1 MNTLNATESSP
12 NRRTIQAPSHNTNP
26 HFPMVLYNVTV
37 SVDEQCANDW
47 VKYMM
52 EQHIPEV
59 LATGHFRDFR
69 LCHVQGE
76 AEGGIT
82 FAVQYMANNA
92 EALDTYHRECAP
104 ALQAD
109 HQAKWGSRAV
119 AFRTILPLIAEG
131 HPTPG
136 FDPQSN

>member
-1 MNTLNATESSP
+1 
-12 NRRTIQAPSHNTNP
+12 
-26 HFPMVLYNVTV
+26 MVLYNVTV
-37 SVDEQCANDW
+37 NVTEDCANDW

-52 EQHIPEV
+52 EEHIPDV

-82 FAVQYMANNA
+82 FAVQYMARDA
-92 EALDTYHRECAP
+92 AAFETYQRECAP

-109 HQAKWGSRAV
+109 HQAKWGNKAV
-119 AFRTILPLIAEG
+119 AFRTLLPLIAEG
-131 HPTPG
+131 HPTADI
-136 FDPQSN
+136 DPTQN

>member
-1 MNTLNATESSP
+1 MSP
-12 NRRTIQAPSHNTNP
+12 FQPTT
-26 HFPMVLYNVTV
+26 MVLYNVTV
-37 SVDEQCANDW
+37 SVTEECANDW

-52 EQHIPEV
+52 EDHIPDV

-82 FAVQYMANNA
+82 FAVQYMARDA
-92 EALDTYHRECAP
+92 EAFETYQRECAP

-109 HQAKWGSRAV
+109 HQAKWGSKAV
-119 AFRTILPLIAEG
+119 AFRTLLPLIAEG
-131 HPTPG
+131 HPTADI
-136 FDPQSN
+136 DPQQN

>member
-1 MNTLNATESSP
+1 MTADSFVTVEFKLM
-12 NRRTIQAPSHNTNP
+12 I
-26 HFPMVLYNVTV
+26 LYNVTV
-37 SVDEQCANDW
+37 SVSEASANDW

-52 EQHIPEV
+52 EVHIPEV

-69 LCHVQGE
+69 LCHVRGE

-82 FAVQYMANNA
+82 FAVQYMARSQ
-92 EALDTYHRECAP
+92 EDLDTYQRDCAP

-109 HQAKWGSRAV
+109 HQAKWGSKAV

-131 HPTPG
+131 HPTGG
-136 FDPQSN
+136 FDPQKN

>member
-1 MNTLNATESSP
+1 M
-12 NRRTIQAPSHNTNP
+12 I
-26 HFPMVLYNVTV
+26 LYNVTV
-37 SVDEQCANDW
+37 SVSEASANDW

-52 EQHIPEV
+52 EVHIPEV

-69 LCHVQGE
+69 LCHVRGE

-82 FAVQYMANNA
+82 FAVQYMARSQ
-92 EALDTYHRECAP
+92 EDLDTYQRDCAP

-109 HQAKWGSRAV
+109 HQAKWGSSAV

-131 HPTPG
+131 HPTGG
-136 FDPQSN
+136 FDPQKN